1 MRYGYLVVIFSK
13 FLVAHVLILFVIFV
27 APNIY
32 NKFLQLI
39 YNYMKEKVVA
49 SVRKHVELLS
59 PIIPPNP
66 NFYLE
71 INLKSNIRQLSFVE
85 YGALSGGYMCY

>member
-1 MRYGYLVVIFSK
+1 
-13 FLVAHVLILFVIFV
+13 
-27 APNIY
+27 
-32 NKFLQLI
+32 
-39 YNYMKEKVVA
+39 MKEKVVA